1 MQRRGVGVVEQ
12 TRQADSGADVPAAER
27 PRPVS
32 LRRSLVYFVP
42 SYLVAI
48 VGYLAVNAIAARM
61 LGPST
66 FAYYV
71 VLLTVTTLV
80 GQLGLVGVHRSG
92 LREASRAEADVDVQA
107 LLRGVRAVLRIPLPL
122 VSLGCALAVWGWL
135 GFTADAA
142 LAAVLSG
149 VLVYESGYQLVA
161 VSYLRGLGHLQ
172 VASLLSGRSGGA
184 LVAAT
189 QAVCVGLVAWLAPG
203 TGLNGVLVGTVV
215 GYALPLV
222 WAGRV
227 LRLAPRGRG
236 GRGGWRDLGTVIRR
250 DWKFTVS
257 QSGGF
262 LNSTVELWL
271 AVALLAPVT
280 ASLFVAAQRVAR
292 LLIIPAT
299 SLQIVF
305 SPAISRLSAGRRYG
319 ELESLVRTAATV
331 TTVVSAVLWL
341 PMVVLPELVLG
352 TVFGAGF
359 TAAGSILALIATTY
373 LLNGVSGMSGTTLS
387 MSHHEGDMALI
398 TWCAVA
404 ARVMLGTLF
413 VSLWGVLGL
422 AVSSAVVSVLFYTAM
437 WTAVRRRLDISTH
450 ATVRPRLSM
459 LTQIRG

>member
-1 MQRRGVGVVEQ
+1 MVEQ
-12 TRQADSGADVPAAER
+12 TRGPRSGAGPAAGER
-27 PRPVS
+27 HRQVT
-32 LRRSLVYFVP
+32 LRRSLAYFVP

-48 VGYLAVNAIAARM
+48 VGYLAINAIAARV

-71 VLLTVTTLV
+71 VLLTATTLV
-80 GQLGLVGVHRSG
+80 GQLGLLGVHRSG
-92 LREASRAEADVDVQA
+92 LREASRAESQSELEE
-107 LLRGVRAVLRIPLPL
+107 LLRGVRAVLRMPLPV
-122 VSLGCALAVWGWL
+122 VSLGCALVVWGWW
-135 GFTADAA
+135 GFSAGSV
-142 LAAVLSG
+142 LVAVLSG
-149 VLVYESGYQLVA
+149 LLVYESGYQLVA
-161 VSYLRGLGHLQ
+161 VNYLRGLGHLRL
-172 VASLLSGRSGGA
+172 ASMLSGRSGGA

-189 QAVCVGLVAWLAPG
+189 QTVCVGLVAWLAPG
-203 TGLNGVLVGTVV
+203 TGLDGILLGTVV
-215 GYALPLV
+215 GYALPLA

-227 LRLAPRGRG
+227 LRTSPRGRG
-236 GRGGWRDLGTVIRR
+236 RPTVGWGDVRRVLRR

-271 AVALLAPVT
+271 AAALLAPVT
-280 ASLFVAAQRVAR
+280 ASLFIAAQRLAR

-305 SPAISRLSAGRRYG
+305 SPAIARLSGRGRYR

-331 TTVVSAVLWL
+331 ATVVSAVLWL
-341 PMVVLPELVLG
+341 PMVVRPGFVLD

-359 TAAGSILALIATTY
+359 AAAGATLALIATGY

-387 MSHHEGDMALI
+387 MSHHEGDTAVI
-398 TWCAVA
+398 TWCIVGV
-404 ARVMLGTLF
+404 RVLLGTVS

-422 AVSSAVVSVLFYTAM
+422 AASSALISVVFYIAT

-450 ATVRPRLSM
+450 ATIRPHLGL
-459 LTQIRG
+459 LTRIRG